1 MSYDEIL
8 LQWLD
13 QSAAKGL
20 TRDTNSNGLTRG
32 ANAHLVSDLVENEGS
47 SYKWSALI
55 IINGGHRILIKF
67 TSTSSRMNVGLCG
80 RVKIILS

>member
-13 QSAAKGL
+13 QSAAK
-20 TRDTNSNGLTRG
+20 GLTRG

-67 TSTSSRMNVGLCG
+67 YALRATPPARIGQEW
-80 RVKIILS
+80 R